1 MSWPWSELGLDGPCD
16 SGQVKRAYALRV
28 KAVHPEEDPEGFQQ
42 LYAAYQTARRI
53 AQAAEQDAR
62 MLLDEMECAS
72 AERRYDYDVLFQE
85 QTVQPVPEAGP
96 DGGFDYDALFAEED
110 LEIPPPEPPPGRE
123 DAEHA
128 EHGGGASRERLGPE
142 TGAFDYDQL
151 LAGGEPL
158 RPHSPN
164 TAGPEAWDYERLF
177 AEGDEERRQARRRK
191 AEERLREARERRR
204 VREQAQRDRALESE
218 EAWSA
223 AYAALHALEVLC
235 SSGASVEQ
243 WSVFLHS
250 STFRNAQH
258 NMDFIFGLEDFL
270 SEHPWLPDDIKR
282 QLYLVYQFYNGKPET
297 MYLGLYRL
305 LKDSGERKADGS
317 REKIPWRKRVFRQ
330 ERAPLFLLWILLSVV
345 FIDYFFLMRPY
356 EKAGPEPGTISVEQT
371 ADTRDAAHTAQN
383 SNEVIPPATDS
394 PQTDSPRV
402 VTEDQLPEQDRQGI
416 EAVRDLAVSLAGED
430 YPGPYAISSTG
441 ISSNEDGSETYY
453 WAQCTG
459 QDAGGETLV
468 MNYYLTTDGAQ
479 VCCVSDEDN
488 RGTIDLELA
497 GTAAAGG
504 KTVKVYRVPEIK

>member
-1 MSWPWSELGLDGPCD
+1 
-16 SGQVKRAYALRV
+16 
-28 KAVHPEEDPEGFQQ
+28 
-42 LYAAYQTARRI
+42 
-53 AQAAEQDAR
+53 
-62 MLLDEMECAS
+62 
-72 AERRYDYDVLFQE
+72 
-85 QTVQPVPEAGP
+85 
-96 DGGFDYDALFAEED
+96 
-110 LEIPPPEPPPGRE
+110 
-123 DAEHA
+123 
-128 EHGGGASRERLGPE
+128 
-142 TGAFDYDQL
+142 
-151 LAGGEPL
+151 
-158 RPHSPN
+158 
-164 TAGPEAWDYERLF
+164 
-177 AEGDEERRQARRRK
+177 
-191 AEERLREARERRR
+191 
-204 VREQAQRDRALESE
+204 
-218 EAWSA
+218 
-223 AYAALHALEVLC
+223 
-235 SSGASVEQ
+235 
-243 WSVFLHS
+243 
-250 STFRNAQH
+250 
-258 NMDFIFGLEDFL
+258 MDFIFGLEDFL

-383 SNEVIPPATDS
+383 SNEAIPPATDS

-488 RGTIDLELA
+488 RGTIELEFA